1 MLKFKILILIVFC
14 YSTMLFSQNTNT
26 KKHIYKVWISKI
38 DNSKVIKGSL
48 YQVNDTSLKFVSK
61 KGQVNS
67 LETNLIKSIKI
78 RRKGKIG
85 KGILFGALSGF
96 AVGGIS
102 GLISGDDPDKPYT
115 VDFGSFGSID
125 GINKGTSAGA
135 KAIINGTIGALGG
148 GGVGAIIATK
158 KDEFIINGDL
168 ETYKKHLDKLKS
180 YAMIK
185 N

>member
-14 YSTMLFSQNTNT
+14 YSTMLFSQNTKT

-61 KGQVNS
+61 NGQVNS
-67 LETNLIKSIKI
+67 LETNLIKIIKI

-85 KGILFGALSGF
+85 KGILFGALSGLV
-96 AVGGIS
+96 VGGIS
-102 GLISGDDPDKPYT
+102 GLISGDDPDKTNSGSLYG
-115 VDFGSFGSID
+115 VDFSYTI
-125 GINKGTSAGA
+125 KGTSAGS
-135 KAIINGTIGALGG
+135 KASMNGMRGALVG
-148 GGVGAIIATK
+148 GGVGALIASK
-158 KDEFIINGDL
+158 RDKIVINGDIDNYKSQL
-168 ETYKKHLDKLKS
+168 EKLKS

>member
-14 YSTMLFSQNTNT
+14 YSTMLFSQNTKT

-38 DNSKVIKGSL
+38 DNSKVIIGSL
-48 YQVNDTSLKFVSK
+48 YQVNDTSLKILSK

-78 RRKGKIG
+78 RREGKIG
-85 KGILFGALSGF
+85 KGILFGALTGL

-102 GLISGDDPDKPYT
+102 GLISGDDPDT
-115 VDFGSFGSID
+115 TTDFGTLGTWTSE
-125 GINKGTSAGA
+125 GTSAGY
-135 KAIINGTIGALGG
+135 KATINGAIGALAG
-148 GGVGAIIATK
+148 GGVGAVIATK
-158 KDEFIINGDL
+158 KEELIISGDL
-168 ETYKKHLDKLKS
+168 ETYKKHLEILKS
-180 YAMIK
+180 YAIIK